1 MTIVVKD
8 ANGENQTVKTI
19 DDLVTVAASAAKQDT
34 GNGTLASILAK
45 LPADPATSAG
55 QAAIVAA
62 IGEIP
67 GGGGGGGGGGASE
80 ETLAALQGAV
90 GARTDAKSTATDAT
104 SVSGISIWKQIS
116 ASVQA
121 IASSIAGTLTVGLPT
136 GAATSANQ
144 TSQITQETAINTV
157 LGTKTDNKSTATDAT
172 SISAMSV
179 WKQISASVQALAAAV
194 SSNKVATRATSGDF
208 ADGAIATLGARTDA
222 KSTATDGTSISAM
235 QVLKQIS
242 ASVQGATPAGTNH
255 MGKVQVGDGTNNAAV
270 RAGSSAA
277 VAADPAL
284 VVALRPDSIKDAY
297 AKYETVAASQTDQVL
312 GATGAIGDYLAGVLI
327 VPGTAGCGAVSIKD
341 GSGSAITIF
350 AGGGTTALPTLAPIF
365 VPLGIYATGAGW
377 KITTGANVTAIGI
390 GDFT

>member
-1 MTIVVKD
+1 MTIAVKD

-45 LPADPATSAG
+45 LSADPATSAG
-55 QAAIVAA
+55 QAAIIAA
-62 IGEIP
+62 IEEIP
-67 GGGGGGGGGGASE
+67 GGGGGGGGDASE

-90 GARTDAKSTATDAT
+90 GAKTDAKSTATDTT
-104 SVSGISIWKQIS
+104 SVSAISIWKQIS

-144 TSQITQETAINTV
+144 ASQITQETAINTV
-157 LGTKTDNKSTATDAT
+157 LGTKTDNKSTATDTT

-179 WKQISASVQALAAAV
+179 WKQISASIQALAGAV
-194 SSNKVATRATSGDF
+194 SSNKVATRAASGDF

-222 KSTATDGTSISAM
+222 KSTATDGTSVSAM

-242 ASVQGATPAGTNH
+242 ASAQGATPAGTNH

-297 AKYETVAASQTDQVL
+297 AEYETVAAGQTDQVL
-312 GATGAIGDYLAGVLI
+312 GATGAQGDYLAGVLI

-341 GSGSAITIF
+341 GSGSSISIF

-365 VPLGIYATGAGW
+365 VPLGIYSTGGAW